1 MKYALTENAVNK
13 LRGILSPRYG
23 NSPAPGASPATI
35 SPDDFPAP
43 FTVRWSQSEA
53 SGSGSWVIWLP
64 DAASLVM
71 YDSSYL
77 TPTGVAASQILPG
90 GWYTMDDVSASDDEV
105 WLVVHIPDD
114 TSQSGSG
121 TPASPS
127 AEISNAEGQAT
138 TGEKVANILIAE
150 MEVDQTTSAKRVK
163 QFVDSSVII
172 GAGGGDTVTPDGYS
186 VEYITTPSGE
196 TPDADEG
203 ELQIKGWKTGT
214 PVGQNL
220 VNCLQNPNT
229 SGVDRMLIPY
239 RLEQPNGKAKL
250 FYMPLGPLY
259 DNSGTAMTV
268 EFVAD
273 IDWDQSNHIL
283 RKRLRVLNLQTGAV
297 TDKAGTNFPNGWERV
312 TNTTPISSL
321 LPSGS

>member
-1 MKYALTENAVNK
+1 MSNYVLTQSAVRK
-13 LRGILSPRYG
+13 LRGALSTTPG
-23 NSPAPGASPATI
+23 GTGAGGAPSSV
-35 SPDDFPAP
+35 SPDTFAAP
-43 FTVRWSQSEA
+43 FTVRWSASEN
-53 SGSGSWVIWLP
+53 SGSGAWVIWIP

-77 TPTGVAASQILPG
+77 TPTGVTASQILPG

-114 TSQSGSG
+114 SQSGSG

-163 QFVDSSVII
+163 QFVDSAVII
-172 GAGGGDTVTPDGYS
+172 GAGGEGDTVTPDGYS
-186 VEYITTPSGE
+186 VEYITTPSGS
-196 TPDADEG
+196 TPGADEG